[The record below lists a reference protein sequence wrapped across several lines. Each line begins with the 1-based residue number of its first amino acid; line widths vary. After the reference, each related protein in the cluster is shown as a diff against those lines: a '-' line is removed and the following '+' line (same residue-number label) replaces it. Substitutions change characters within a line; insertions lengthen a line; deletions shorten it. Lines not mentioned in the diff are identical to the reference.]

1 MIQSLDEILLSYI
14 NDESFKSYKKRTLA
28 QYIIDNDKRIKLGL
42 EAIRKRIAFLKQSQE
57 EPQDIRVHISG
68 KSIEDPKEKY
78 NVRDDQY
85 HFYTPRGNFSLSIE
99 FIDQMFFEYAAKGM
113 NLSQTQM
120 INKHNLDIWKWN
132 TIKSALWL
140 FKTSHIF
147 SPHTV
152 EITPPELMA
161 TMIEQKI
168 EKLRLNIGFQVEE
181 AYNNTLIKGYKKLIE
196 KDALRQLEIQ
206 TIITELTDLLP
217 CLEVGRIPL
226 AEYNDQTDEISI
238 HIFDLHYGAENPKDI
253 KGIVPF
259 SPKVAKA
266 SFAAIAQR
274 VNGLKAKKVHLFFG
288 GDLIETFT
296 GMNHPDS
303 WKGIAAG
310 HFGAHLVFET
320 YQAIVNF
327 ALQINNLSTIVGV
340 SGNHDRAASSNKE
353 EDEGFIA
360 EIIFKFIEISLPD
373 VEVKFDRY
381 IMVHKVDGICH
392 IMNHGH
398 FKLANVTPA
407 NLILEYGDV
416 SCFNLLTSGHWHE
429 RQVKEDHRL
438 FRQIVCPSILPGNM
452 YSRKSGYST
461 SPGYLIVYRDRLTNK
476 PAIFDYPL

>member
-1 MIQSLDEILLSYI
+1 M
-14 NDESFKSYKKRTLA
+14 
-28 QYIIDNDKRIKLGL
+28 
-42 EAIRKRIAFLKQSQE
+42 
-57 EPQDIRVHISG
+57 
-68 KSIEDPKEKY
+68 
-78 NVRDDQY
+78 
-85 HFYTPRGNFSLSIE
+85 
-99 FIDQMFFEYAAKGM
+99 
-113 NLSQTQM
+113 
-120 INKHNLDIWKWN
+120 
-132 TIKSALWL
+132 

-152 EITPPELMA
+152 SITPPELMA

-196 KDALRQLEIQ
+196 KDALRKLEIQ
-206 TIITELTDLLP
+206 TIVTELTDLLP
-217 CLEVGRIPL
+217 CLEINTTPTVSYDEK
-226 AEYNDQTDEISI
+226 ADEISI
-238 HIFDLHYGAENPKDI
+238 HIFDLHYGAENPKNI
-253 KGIVPF
+253 KGLTPF
-259 SPKVAKA
+259 SPQLVKDAFSKIAAKVN
-266 SFAAIAQR
+266 S
-274 VNGLKAKKVHLFFG
+274 LKAQKVHLFFG

-296 GMNHPDS
+296 GMNHPDA

-310 HFGAHLVFET
+310 HYGSHLIFET
-320 YQAIVNF
+320 YQTIVNF
-327 ALQINNLSTIVGV
+327 ALQINNLVAIVGV
-340 SGNHDRAASSNKE
+340 SGNHDRASANNKE

-360 EIIFKFIEISLPD
+360 EIIFKFIEISLPNI
-373 VEVKFDRY
+373 EVKFDRY
-381 IMVHKVDGICH
+381 IMIHKVDGICH

-461 SPGYLIVYRDRLTNK
+461 SPGYLIVKRDRETNK
-476 PAIFDYPL
+476 PEILDRPL